1 MNILRSFLI
10 KLLLLFLGI
19 ISVISMIVIIEKLK
33 NIFNLSGNQWLIF
46 LPIYVIFCGMA
57 SYAIKSRKK
66 YWAVIGSLFI
76 IAILIIPSIIG
87 LYIVFSKYVSLPIYL
102 SLVGLSMIFVF
113 VIFHFSYTL
122 PRSRLNNILVKQN
135 DPELFIKEVEKLIR
149 NSKDKD
155 TKYRWCLEKVRALV
169 MQKKFKES
177 IGILQEVEFDI
188 LENNMQFNYYVF
200 SSECYSSC

>member
-1 MNILRSFLI
+1 
-10 KLLLLFLGI
+10 
-19 ISVISMIVIIEKLK
+19 
-33 NIFNLSGNQWLIF
+33 
-46 LPIYVIFCGMA
+46 
-57 SYAIKSRKK
+57 
-66 YWAVIGSLFI
+66 
-76 IAILIIPSIIG
+76 
-87 LYIVFSKYVSLPIYL
+87 
-102 SLVGLSMIFVF
+102 MIFVF